1 MDPITAIAVA
11 STAYNAIKKGF
22 QVGKEVESM
31 AGDLG
36 RWMNAINAVKTSH
49 SKAKGR
55 RFGSVEEEALETFA
69 AKKKAE
75 QMENDL
81 RNYIVGQYGVNA
93 WQDIIR
99 IQADLR
105 KKQKEEELRLAA
117 ARDEFIYNATMV
129 GIIILFI
136 SLIIPIIWAIVEN
149 TAHLAFK
156 LV

>member
-117 ARDEFIYNATMV
+117 ARDEFIYNATIV

-136 SLIIPIIWAIVEN
+136 SLTIPIIWAIVEN
-149 TAHLAFK
+149 S
-156 LV
+156 

>member
-1 MDPITAIAVA
+1 MDPITAIGIA
-11 STAYNAIKKGF
+11 STAYSAIKKGF
-22 QVGKEVESM
+22 EVGKEVESM

-81 RNYIVGQYGVNA
+81 RNFIVGQYGVNA

-105 KKQKEEELRLAA
+105 RKQKEAEQLAA
-117 ARDEFIYNATMV
+117 QKRDELIYNLCMI
-129 GIIILFI
+129 GIIVLFI
-136 SLIIPIIWAIVEN
+136 FLILPILWLIIQNI
-149 TAHLAFK
+149 
-156 LV
+156 

>member
-1 MDPITAIAVA
+1 MDPITAIGIAT
-11 STAYNAIKKGF
+11 TAYSAIKKGF
-22 QVGKEVESM
+22 EVGKEVESM

-81 RNYIVGQYGVNA
+81 RNFIVGQYGVNA

-99 IQADLR
+99 IQAELR
-105 KKQKEEELRLAA
+105 KKQKEEQMRLAQK
-117 ARDEFIYNATMV
+117 RDQLVYNLFMF
-129 GIIILFI
+129 GIIVLFVALTLPILW
-136 SLIIPIIWAIVEN
+136 LIIQNV
-149 TAHLAFK
+149 
-156 LV
+156 

>member
-1 MDPITAIAVA
+1 MVDPITAIASA
-11 STAYNAIKKGF
+11 KMAYEAIKKGL
-22 QVGKEVESM
+22 QIGKDIESM

-36 RWMNAINAVKTSH
+36 RWMNAIHDVKKGH
-49 SKAKGR
+49 EKAKGR

-81 RNYIVGQYGVNA
+81 RNFIVGQYGVNA

-117 ARDEFIYNATMV
+117 ARDEFIYNATIV

-136 SLIIPIIWAIVEN
+136 SLIIPIIWTIVEN
-149 TAHLAFK
+149 T
-156 LV
+156 

>member
-1 MDPITAIAVA
+1 MDPITAIGIA
-11 STAYNAIKKGF
+11 STAYSAIKKGF
-22 QVGKEVESM
+22 EVGKEVESM

-81 RNYIVGQYGVNA
+81 RNFIVGQYGVNA

-117 ARDEFIYNATMV
+117 ARDEFIYNATIV
-129 GIIILFI
+129 GLIVLFI
-136 SLIIPIIWAIVEN
+136 SLTIPIIWAIVEN
-149 TAHLAFK
+149 S
-156 LV
+156 

>member
-81 RNYIVGQYGVNA
+81 RNFIVGQYGVNA

-105 KKQKEEELRLAA
+105 KKQKEEEIRLAV
-117 ARDEFIYNATMV
+117 ARDELIYNVTMIS
-129 GIIILFI
+129 IIILFI
-136 SLIIPIIWAIVEN
+136 ALLIPIIWAIVEN
-149 TAHLAFK
+149 S
-156 LV
+156 

>member
-1 MDPITAIAVA
+1 MDPITAIGIA
-11 STAYNAIKKGF
+11 STAYSAIKKGF
-22 QVGKEVESM
+22 EVGKEVESM

-75 QMENDL
+75 QMENEL
-81 RNYIVGQYGVNA
+81 RNFIVGQYGVNA

-117 ARDEFIYNATMV
+117 ARDEFIYNATIV

-136 SLIIPIIWAIVEN
+136 SLIIPIIWTIVEN
-149 TAHLAFK
+149 T
-156 LV
+156 

>member
-81 RNYIVGQYGVNA
+81 RNFIVGQYGVNA

-117 ARDEFIYNATMV
+117 ARDEFIYNATIV

-136 SLIIPIIWAIVEN
+136 SLTIPIIWAIVEN
-149 TAHLAFK
+149 S
-156 LV
+156 

>member
-1 MDPITAIAVA
+1 MDPITALTIAT
-11 STAYNAIKKGF
+11 TAYNTIKKGF
-22 QVGKEVESM
+22 EVGKEVESM

-81 RNYIVGQYGVNA
+81 RNFIVGQYGMNA

-105 KKQKEEELRLAA
+105 KKQKEAELLAA
-117 ARDEFIYNATMV
+117 QKRDELIYNLFIV
-129 GIIILFI
+129 GIIVLFVSLTLPILW
-136 SLIIPIIWAIVEN
+136 LIIQNV
-149 TAHLAFK
+149 
-156 LV
+156 

>member
-36 RWMNAINAVKTSH
+36 RWMNAIHAVKTSH

-81 RNYIVGQYGVNA
+81 RNFIVGQYGVNA

-105 KKQKEEELRLAA
+105 KKQKEEEIRLAV
-117 ARDEFIYNATMV
+117 ARDELIYNITMIS
-129 GIIILFI
+129 IIILFI
-136 SLIIPIIWAIVEN
+136 ALLIPIIWAIVEN
-149 TAHLAFK
+149 S
-156 LV
+156 

>member
-1 MDPITAIAVA
+1 MDPITAIGIA

-22 QVGKEVESM
+22 EVGKEVESM

-81 RNYIVGQYGVNA
+81 RNFIVGQYGVNA

-105 KKQKEEELRLAA
+105 KKQKEAELLAA
-117 ARDEFIYNATMV
+117 QKRDELIYNLFII
-129 GIIILFI
+129 GIIVLFVSLTLPILW
-136 SLIIPIIWAIVEN
+136 LIIQNI
-149 TAHLAFK
+149 
-156 LV
+156 

>member
-1 MDPITAIAVA
+1 MDPITALTIAT
-11 STAYNAIKKGF
+11 TAYNTIKKGF
-22 QVGKEVESM
+22 EVGKEVESM

-81 RNYIVGQYGVNA
+81 RNFIVGQYGMNA

-105 KKQKEEELRLAA
+105 RKQKEAEQLAA
-117 ARDEFIYNATMV
+117 QKRDELIYNLCMI
-129 GIIILFI
+129 GIIVLFI
-136 SLIIPIIWAIVEN
+136 FLILPILWLIIQNI
-149 TAHLAFK
+149 
-156 LV
+156 

>member
-1 MDPITAIAVA
+1 MDPITAIGIA
-11 STAYNAIKKGF
+11 STAYSAIKKGF
-22 QVGKEVESM
+22 EVGKEVESM

-117 ARDEFIYNATMV
+117 ARDEFIYNATIV

-136 SLIIPIIWAIVEN
+136 SLIIPIIWTIVEN
-149 TAHLAFK
+149 T
-156 LV
+156 

>member
-1 MDPITAIAVA
+1 MDPITAIAAA
-11 STAYNAIKKGF
+11 SAAYNAIKKGF

-36 RWMNAINAVKTSH
+36 RWMNAINSVKTEH

-75 QMENDL
+75 QMENEL
-81 RNYIVGQYGVNA
+81 RNFITMNYGMNA

-99 IQADLR
+99 IQGDIR

-117 ARDEFIYNATMV
+117 ARDQLIYNATIV
-129 GIIILFI
+129 GLIILFI
-136 SLIIPIIWAIVEN
+136 SLIIPIVWTIVEN
-149 TAHLAFK
+149 T
-156 LV
+156 

>member
-1 MDPITAIAVA
+1 MDPITAIGVA
-11 STAYNAIKKGF
+11 TTAYSAIKKGF

-36 RWMNAINAVKTSH
+36 RWMNAINAVKTEH

-75 QMENDL
+75 QMENEL
-81 RNYIVGQYGVNA
+81 RNFIVGQYGVNA

-105 KKQKEEELRLAA
+105 KKQKEEAIRLAKE
-117 ARDEFIYNATMV
+117 RDQLIYNMFMIGLIV
-129 GIIILFI
+129 LFI
-136 SLIIPIIWAIVEN
+136 ALMAPIVWLIAQNI
-149 TAHLAFK
+149 
-156 LV
+156 

>member
-1 MDPITAIAVA
+1 MDPITAIGIAT
-11 STAYNAIKKGF
+11 TAYSAIKKGF

-36 RWMNAINAVKTSH
+36 RWMNAINAVKTEH

-75 QMENDL
+75 QMENEL
-81 RNYIVGQYGVNA
+81 RNFIVGQYGMNA

-105 KKQKEEELRLAA
+105 KKQKEEELLAA
-117 ARDEFIYNATMV
+117 QKRDELIYN
-129 GIIILFI
+129 LFI
-136 SLIIPIIWAIVEN
+136 IGLVVLFVSLILPILWLIIQNV
-149 TAHLAFK
+149 
-156 LV
+156 

>member
-1 MDPITAIAVA
+1 MDPITAIGVA
-11 STAYNAIKKGF
+11 TTAYSAIKKGF

-36 RWMNAINAVKTSH
+36 RWMNAINAVNTSH

-81 RNYIVGQYGVNA
+81 RNFIVGQYGVNA

-105 KKQKEEELRLAA
+105 RKQKEAEQLAA
-117 ARDEFIYNATMV
+117 QKRDELIYN
-129 GIIILFI
+129 LFI
-136 SLIIPIIWAIVEN
+136 IGLIVLFVSLTLPILWMIIQNI
-149 TAHLAFK
+149 
-156 LV
+156 

>member
-1 MDPITAIAVA
+1 MDPITALTIAT
-11 STAYNAIKKGF
+11 TAYNTIKKGF
-22 QVGKEVESM
+22 EVGKEVESM

-81 RNYIVGQYGVNA
+81 RNFIVGQYGMNA

-105 KKQKEEELRLAA
+105 KKQKEAELLAA
-117 ARDEFIYNATMV
+117 QKRDELIYNLFII
-129 GIIILFI
+129 GIIVLFVSLTLPILW
-136 SLIIPIIWAIVEN
+136 LIIQNI
-149 TAHLAFK
+149 
-156 LV
+156 

>member
-1 MDPITAIAVA
+1 MDPITAIGIAT
-11 STAYNAIKKGF
+11 TAYSAIKKGF

-36 RWMNAINAVKTSH
+36 RWMNAINDVKTGH
-49 SKAKGR
+49 NKAKGR
-55 RFGSVEEEALETFA
+55 RFGPVEEEALETFA

-81 RNYIVGQYGVNA
+81 RNFIVGQYGVNA

-105 KKQKEEELRLAA
+105 KKQKEAELLAA
-117 ARDEFIYNATMV
+117 QKRDELIYNLFIL
-129 GIIILFI
+129 GIIVLFVSLTLPILW
-136 SLIIPIIWAIVEN
+136 LIIQNI
-149 TAHLAFK
+149 
-156 LV
+156 

>member
-1 MDPITAIAVA
+1 MDPITALTIAT
-11 STAYNAIKKGF
+11 TAYNTIKKGF
-22 QVGKEVESM
+22 EVGKEVESM

-81 RNYIVGQYGVNA
+81 RNFIVGQYGVNA

-105 KKQKEEELRLAA
+105 KKQKEAELLAA
-117 ARDEFIYNATMV
+117 QKRDELIYNLFIV
-129 GIIILFI
+129 GIIILFVSLTLPI
-136 SLIIPIIWAIVEN
+136 LWLIIQNV
-149 TAHLAFK
+149 
-156 LV
+156 